1 MNQPEPNDAQD
12 MSSIDLEA
20 DPNFLV
26 VPSEMRT
33 AGIDAQKNHRRYS
46 PANDMFTHDFFQK
59 WREEKLLN
67 ELCKTKAREM
77 EESNRRVLEDIA
89 LGELIQSE
97 FENLVN
103 SYQSHFE
110 DENTSI
116 KITLKLDKTHDTN
129 NKPLGTQ
136 FFHVPHIDETKLDA
150 LKSFYLIYGDI
161 QCIYRFDSGKEIRV
175 YVKDKREGFRVINK
189 LLKVVRSENLQGN
202 AQKHCEFK
210 EVKRNKKPGT
220 KGTLKCLH
228 IVDSTDKKE
237 LYEFKNRDKLPNH

>member
-33 AGIDAQKNHRRYS
+33 AWIDAQKNHRRYS

-77 EESNRRVLEDIA
+77 EESNRRVLEDLA

-103 SYQSHFE
+103 SFLSDSE
-110 DENTSI
+110 DENISI
-116 KITLKLDKTHDTN
+116 KISLKLDKTHDDN
-129 NKPLGTQ
+129 NKSLGTQ
-136 FFHVPHIDETKLDA
+136 SFRVPHIDETKLDA
-150 LKSFYLIYGDI
+150 LKGFYLIYGDI
-161 QCIYRFDSGKEIRV
+161 QCIYKFDSGKKITV
-175 YVKDKREGFRVINK
+175 YVKGNDEGIRVINQ
-189 LLKVVRSENLQGN
+189 LLKVVRSEHRKGN

-210 EVKRNKKPGT
+210 EVKRNKKPET
-220 KGTLKCLH
+220 KGTLKYLH
-228 IVDSTDKKE
+228 IIDSTGRNE
-237 LYEFKNRDKLPNH
+237 RYEFKNRDKPPNH